1 MSVANV
7 RCVAKPIHPN
17 ASREERDRNFKG
29 LFTAFKRE
37 VAKAGVLK
45 QYKRHEFYESDGQKC
60 RRKKREQQIAHLKA
74 KMRESFPETKHRKVR
89 DVE

>member
-17 ASREERDRNFKG
+17 ASREERERNFKG

-37 VAKAGVLK
+37 VAKVGVLK
-45 QYKRHEFYESDGQKC
+45 LYKRHEAYESEGQKRR
-60 RRKKREQQIAHLKA
+60 RRKRELHIAFLKA
-74 KMRESFPETKHRKVR
+74 KMRESFPETKQRKVR
-89 DVE
+89 EVE